1 MTYEDFVKENLGKG
15 LLKTQKADAKA
26 IEQSMARAYKDLRT
40 ARAILGIDEG
50 IAYTTAYMAM
60 LRAGRALMLAKGL
73 RPADGY
79 QHKTVVEFVAH
90 ALGSSVRNLADRFD
104 KMRRK
109 RNVFSYDVDVSISPT
124 EARNA
129 IVTAEKFVTV
139 IINLLDKESS
149 QGKLKL

>member
-1 MTYEDFVKENLGKG
+1 MTYEDFVKESLGKG
-15 LLKTQKADAKA
+15 LLKAQKTDVKA
-26 IEQSMARAYKDLRT
+26 IEQLMARARKDLRA
-40 ARAILGIDEG
+40 ARAILEIDEG

-73 RPADGY
+73 RPTDGY

-90 ALGSSVRNLADRFD
+90 VLGGSVRNLADRFD

-124 EARNA
+124 EAQNA
-129 IVTAEKFVTV
+129 IVTAEKFVGSMV
-139 IINLLDKESS
+139 ELIGSENPQE
-149 QGKLKL
+149 KLKL

>member
-26 IEQSMARAYKDLRT
+26 IEQSMARACKDLRT

-109 RNVFSYDVDVSISPT
+109 RNVFSYDVSISPT

-129 IVTAEKFVTV
+129 IATAEKFVTV